1 MSAMPSTQ
9 QRLPNER
16 RDEAVVRSGKKPKT
30 KDSADYE
37 PFFAVGVSSWR
48 EFFLKSKI
56 SKDYIEPKLGET
68 WSALLME
75 ACGVAR
81 STPIAEVAAKKS
93 SVQLPS
99 MVVRFDSSHAVLSV
113 SLLTWCISRGYQLS
127 SRTSLDAAWAGNMEV
142 MRHLVQLQCPLDVG
156 VFSPAI
162 KQGNLELVK
171 FLKESGLS
179 WNHRAT
185 WRAARAGH
193 LDIVKYLHENGCP
206 WDEGTCWRAAKGGH
220 LDVLE
225 YLHENGCPWDDK
237 TCFWAAKKAYVHV
250 LTWAIANGCPPYVGD
265 MNDDSSLK

>member
-142 MRHLVQLQCPLDVG
+142 MRLLVQLQCPLDVG

-162 KQGNLELVK
+162 KQGNLEMVK

-250 LTWAIANGCPPYVGD
+250 LTWAIANGCPQMP
-265 MNDDSSLK
+265 MEPS